1 MIPDSMGNEKSDSD
15 IDFVTDMPSGSHFNL
30 FYDGMEEFIELVPSF
45 LKGGIEN
52 HDFCFWEVY
61 DPLTVDE
68 AKNILYDAGIDVDLC
83 ISSGQLFIA
92 PYTRW
97 FAEDGK
103 YDYSKVFT
111 DLGCMYENAIASGF
125 KNMRVTGD
133 SSMISK
139 DMWADFIDFE
149 KEINDFIHGEKM
161 IALCSYSLGHCSK
174 SQVLDAI
181 GNHEG
186 TIIKKDNHWTI
197 MKDVFKK
204 RYEKNIADMKN
215 YLDTVVKM
223 SCDGIFVLD
232 ENMKFEFC
240 NDACFDI
247 LGWPEKELMGESFMK
262 VMSSEHHAS
271 FLQRWNDAQ
280 KGETE
285 PYEISIVRNGGA
297 ERNLLISHAP
307 MDFGGAQKHSCIV
320 KDVTRDIG
328 DYIRM
333 IRDDING
340 YSNPEAT
347 VLHD

>member
-1 MIPDSMGNEKSDSD
+1 MA
-15 IDFVTDMPSGSHFNL
+15 DMPSGSHFNL
-30 FYDGMEEFIELVPSF
+30 FYDGIEEFIELVPSF

-68 AKNILYDAGIDVDLC
+68 AKNILNDAGIDVDSC

-133 SSMISK
+133 SSMIDK

-161 IALCSYSLGHCSK
+161 IALCTYSLEHRSK
-174 SQVLDAI
+174 PQILDAI
-181 GNHEG
+181 GAHEG

-197 MKDVFKK
+197 MKDIFRQ
-204 RYEKNIADMKN
+204 RYEKDMDDMKN

-232 ENMKFEFC
+232 EDMKFEFC
-240 NDACFDI
+240 NDASYNI
-247 LGWPEKELMGESFMK
+247 LSYSKEELMGESLLK
-262 VMSSEHHAS
+262 VIPRDHHAS
-271 FLQRWNDAQ
+271 FLGRWDDAQ

-285 PYEISIVRNGGA
+285 PYEIAIVRSDGT
-297 ERNLLISHAP
+297 ERKLLISHTQ
-307 MDFGGAQKHSCIV
+307 MDFSGVQKHSCIV

-333 IRDDING
+333 IMDDIAE
-340 YSNPEAT
+340 YSNSEST
-347 VLHD
+347 VLS